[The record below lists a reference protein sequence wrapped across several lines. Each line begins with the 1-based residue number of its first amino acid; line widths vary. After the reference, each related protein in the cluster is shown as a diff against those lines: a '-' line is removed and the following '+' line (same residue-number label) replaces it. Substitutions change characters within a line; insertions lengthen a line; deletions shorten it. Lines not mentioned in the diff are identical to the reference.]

1 MAKLELGSSP
11 GDFNLKGVDYRYY
24 TLEDF
29 RKKEILV
36 IMFTCNHCP
45 YVQAYEMRLIAMQR
59 DYFDRGVALV
69 AINSNNEIRYPE
81 DSFDQMVQRAERMG
95 YNFPY
100 LRDADQSVAK
110 QYRAE
115 YTPEIFVFDKE
126 RKLRYHGRI
135 DDSKDEAKVTSM
147 DLRGAID
154 SILSGNEIQEPET
167 HAFGCSIKWA
177 DD

>member
-1 MAKLELGSSP
+1 
-11 GDFNLKGVDYRYY
+11 
-24 TLEDF
+24 
-29 RKKEILV
+29 
-36 IMFTCNHCP
+36 
-45 YVQAYEMRLIAMQR
+45 MQR
-59 DYFDRGVALV
+59 DYLDRGVALV

-81 DSFDQMVQRAERMG
+81 DSFDQMVQRAQRMG

-100 LRDADQSVAK
+100 LRDDDQSVATK
-110 QYRAE
+110 YRAE

-135 DDSKDEAKVTSM
+135 DDSKEEAKVTSM
-147 DLRGAID
+147 DLKGALD